1 MSQIA
6 TTIEQS
12 RRLML
17 AGVSPDSADMY
28 WIGSGATISPEGD
41 DYKLVAEPYRPQN
54 ERLNNLHAKAVADRD
69 IYGFDTSA
77 DIAFIDDIL
86 GRTIPAWSLSRLWDI
101 MKGPLIF
108 PHPTSSTELMA
119 ILVAEISNHA
129 NDSTLSK
136 ELLK

>member
-1 MSQIA
+1 M
-6 TTIEQS
+6 
-12 RRLML
+12 R
-17 AGVSPDSADMY
+17 AGVSLDSADMY
-28 WIGSGATISPEGD
+28 WIGSGATISPEED

-54 ERLNNLHAKAVADRD
+54 ERLNNLHAKAVYDRD

-86 GRTIPAWSLSRLWDI
+86 VRTIPAWSLSRLWDI

-108 PHPTSSTELMA
+108 PHPTGSTELIS
-119 ILVAEISNHA
+119 ILVAEISDRA
-129 NDSTLSK
+129 NDGTFSK